1 MNSLKVMSS
10 DKIMDYEHFMKKA
23 LEQAEKALDAGEFPV
38 GCVLV
43 HQNRILATGAR
54 KGTIGNLPN
63 EIDHAEM
70 IALKRLAGMDINT
83 SKKKIVLFTTMEPC
97 LMCLG
102 AIILGSISE
111 VVYAYE
117 DVMGGGTNCDLTKLP
132 SLYTNNPISI
142 VPHILR
148 QQSLELFKTFFQN
161 PVNSYWQGSL
171 LAEYTLGQP

>member
-1 MNSLKVMSS
+1 MN
-10 DKIMDYEHFMKKA
+10 YEYFMKKA
-23 LEQAEKALDAGEFPV
+23 LDQARKALDAGEFPV

-54 KGTIGNLPN
+54 KGSMGNFPN

-70 IALKRLAGMDINT
+70 IALKCLADMEIHKD
-83 SKKKIVLFTTMEPC
+83 KKEMVLFTTMEPC

-102 AIILGSISE
+102 ALILSGISK

-117 DVMGGGTNCDLTKLP
+117 DVMGGGTGCNLAGLTP
-132 SLYTNNPISI
+132 LYRNQKISI

-148 QQSLELFKTFFQN
+148 RQSLELFKAFFQN
-161 PVNSYWQGSL
+161 PENSYWRGSL
-171 LAEYTLGQP
+171 LAEYTLRQS

>member
-1 MNSLKVMSS
+1 MSLHKN
-10 DKIMDYEHFMKKA
+10 MDYEYFMKKA
-23 LEQAEKALDAGEFPV
+23 LDQARTALDAGEFPV

-54 KGTIGNLPN
+54 KGSMGNFPN

-70 IALKRLAGMDINT
+70 IALKCLADMDINT
-83 SKKKIVLFTTMEPC
+83 DKKEMVLFTTMEPC

-102 AIILGSISE
+102 ALILSGISE

-117 DVMGGGTNCDLTKLP
+117 DVMGGGTGCNLTGLTP
-132 SLYTNNPISI
+132 LYRNQKISI

-148 QQSLELFKTFFQN
+148 QQSLELFKAFFRN
-161 PVNSYWQGSL
+161 PENSYWKGSL
-171 LAEYTLGQP
+171 LAEYTLRQS